1 MRRFITLRL
10 AVMMFIQYVVMG
22 ATWPIM
28 SLYLREHLGFSGQQ
42 TGVVLAMS
50 AAAAFVGPVVIACI
64 ADRLLSAERLLSVC
78 HIGAACLMTLI
89 SLETRFSAVAL
100 LYLVYNLVMGPTVAL
115 TNAIVFHNHPQG
127 NRSFGSIRVWGTL
140 GWIVVAWGFGF
151 LWLRDSGTTAL
162 ASRLPDALKLSAVT
176 SLCLA
181 LYGLSLPTSPRRR
194 AGTMQIIPVRALRLL
209 LYPRILLI
217 GLVSLLIGIVDRYY
231 YLGMGPY
238 LRQAG
243 FSDAAIMPAMSLGQI
258 SEVAAMFGLA
268 IVLRRL
274 GFRRVLLMG
283 ILAETARFAVFALGS
298 FQALIICA
306 IPAHGLAYTFY
317 FTAVYI
323 YIDSHTDNESRTGLH
338 QLFSIVTS
346 GIGALAANLIGG
358 ACLDGL
364 VGDAGTG
371 SFRGFWTVPLVLSLV
386 ALVLI
391 ALLFREEAVETA
403 TIPA

>member
-1 MRRFITLRL
+1 MHKSITLRL
-10 AVMMFIQYVVMG
+10 AIMMFIQYVVMG

-28 SLYLREHLGFSGQQ
+28 SLYLRESLGFSGQQ

-78 HIGAACLMTLI
+78 HIAAACLMALI

-100 LYLVYNLVMGPTVAL
+100 LYLAYNLAMGPTVAL

-127 NRSFGSIRVWGTL
+127 NRSFGNIRVWGTI
-140 GWIVVAWGFGF
+140 GWITVAWGFGF
-151 LWLRDSGTTAL
+151 LWLRNSGTTAL
-162 ASRLPDALKLSAVT
+162 ASRLPDALKLSALT

-181 LYGLSLPTSPRRR
+181 IYGLTLPSPHERRR
-194 AGTMQIIPVRALRLL
+194 GPMRIFPVSALRLFL
-209 LYPRILLI
+209 RPQILLI

-258 SEVAAMFGLA
+258 SEVIAMFGLA
-268 IVLRRL
+268 VVLQRL

-283 ILAETARFAVFALGS
+283 ILAEAARFAVFALARS
-298 FQALIICA
+298 QALIICA

-323 YIDSHTDNESRTGLH
+323 YIDSHTDRESRTGLH

-346 GIGALAANLIGG
+346 GIGALSANLIGG
-358 ACLDGL
+358 ACLDWF
-364 VGDAGTG
+364 VGDAGAG
-371 SFRGFWTVPLVLSLV
+371 SFRAFWIVPLILSLT
-386 ALVLI
+386 ALGLI
-391 ALLFREEAVETA
+391 TLLFREK
-403 TIPA
+403 PAEP